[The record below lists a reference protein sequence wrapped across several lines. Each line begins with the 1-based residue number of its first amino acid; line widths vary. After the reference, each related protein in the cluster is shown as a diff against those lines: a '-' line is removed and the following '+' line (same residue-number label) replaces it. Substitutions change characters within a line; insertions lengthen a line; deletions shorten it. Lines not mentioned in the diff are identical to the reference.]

1 MALKTSSGL
10 RTKMLGTQSLRD
22 ALSLGNIKIYSG
34 PAPGSADAAAT
45 GTLLCTITNN
55 STATGV
61 TLDVPTGG
69 AIQKTAAEI
78 WSGVNTATGTAGYYR
93 HCAPGD
99 TAGVSTTEA
108 RVQGDIAT
116 SGAELNLSSVTLSN
130 GATQTLDFYSI
141 TLPTL

>member
-1 MALKTSSGL
+1 MLKTSTGL
-10 RTKMLGTQSLRD
+10 RTAMLGSAPLRD
-22 ALSLGNIKIYSG
+22 VLSSGSIKIYTG
-34 PAPGSADAAAT
+34 TAPGTADAAAT

-61 TLDVPTGG
+61 TMDVAVGG
-69 AIQKTAAEI
+69 AIQKAAAEV
-78 WSGVNTATGTAGYYR
+78 WSGVNVASGTAGYYR

-99 TAGVSTTEA
+99 TAGVSTTEP

-116 SGAELNLSSVTLSN
+116 SGAELNLTSVTLSN

-141 TLPTL
+141 TLPSL